1 MERIKKTKQNLNRLF
16 HTAGTRSGAYSV
28 GLTAVVIAIVIVF
41 NLVIGQIPE
50 AYRNIDVSSTKIYEI
65 SDTTRDFLDSLEE
78 EVDMTVLAVQ
88 DETDDRITTFLSRY
102 AALSD
107 RINVEWI
114 DPVLHP
120 SALTEYDTSENTV
133 VVSCENTGKTTT
145 VSFDDILVMDQYS
158 YYYYGTTSYTEFDGE
173 GQLTSAVNY
182 VTNDAE
188 QMIYQTTGHGEGTL
202 SSTITDL
209 MDKNSCTLSE
219 LNLLMTTSIPED
231 CGLLL
236 MYAPTADL
244 TEDEVTLLSGY
255 LGAGGKVMI
264 LLGETGL
271 SDLPN
276 LSGLLAEYG
285 MSAADGYM
293 ADPTRCY
300 QGNYYYIFP
309 ELSLSGDMASGI
321 SSEMVLLTYAH
332 GMTLTDPVRD
342 TITTSEFMSTS
353 ADAYAVT
360 ETGQEQGEYV
370 LGAVATETITS
381 ESTEEDSE
389 ETDSEETDEESSS
402 GDTETE
408 DEESRLTV
416 ITAASLIDQNITD
429 AFTTLENTTV
439 FMNAVTENFE
449 GVQNLSIEP
458 KSLSVEY
465 NTMQHTGLL
474 SFAVI
479 FGVPAL
485 VLIGGFIVWFRRRK
499 A

>member
-1 MERIKKTKQNLNRLF
+1 MERIKKTKQNLIRLF
-16 HTAGTRSGAYSV
+16 RSAGTRSGAYSV

-41 NLVIGQIPE
+41 NLLIGQIPE

-65 SDTTRDFLDSLEE
+65 SDTSRELLAGLDK

-88 DETDDRITTFLSRY
+88 DETDERISTFLSRY
-102 AALSD
+102 ASLSGN
-107 RINVEWI
+107 IHVEWV

-120 SALTEYDTSENTV
+120 SALTDYDTSENTIV
-133 VVSCENTGKTTT
+133 ISCDDTGKSTT

-182 VTNDAE
+182 VTSDTE
-188 QMIYQTTGHGEGTL
+188 QIIYQTTGHGEGTL

-209 MDKNSCTLSE
+209 MSKNSYTLSD
-219 LNLLMTTSIPED
+219 LNLLMSTSVPED
-231 CGLLL
+231 CDLLL

-244 TEDEVTLLSGY
+244 TEDEVNMLSDY
-255 LGAGGKVMI
+255 LGSGGKVMI
-264 LLGETGL
+264 LLGDMGI

-276 LSGLLAEYG
+276 LGGLLAEYG
-285 MSAADGYM
+285 MNGVDGYM

-309 ELSLSGDMASGI
+309 ELSLSGDMATGI
-321 SSEMVLLTYAH
+321 SSRMVLLAYAH
-332 GMTLTDPVRD
+332 GMTLTDPERD
-342 TITTSEFMSTS
+342 TITTTDFMSTS

-360 ETGQEQGEYV
+360 EESQEQGEYV
-370 LGAVATETITS
+370 LGAVATESVTSDSGDADSGDADEGSSDTS
-381 ESTEEDSE
+381 EDAQSE
-389 ETDSEETDEESSS
+389 EV
-402 GDTETE
+402 
-408 DEESRLTV
+408 ESRLTV

-429 AFTTLENTTV
+429 AFSTLENTTV

-449 GVQNLSIEP
+449 GVQNLSIEA

-465 NTMQHTGLL
+465 NTMQHTGIL
-474 SFAVI
+474 SFLVV
-479 FGVPAL
+479 FGVPAV